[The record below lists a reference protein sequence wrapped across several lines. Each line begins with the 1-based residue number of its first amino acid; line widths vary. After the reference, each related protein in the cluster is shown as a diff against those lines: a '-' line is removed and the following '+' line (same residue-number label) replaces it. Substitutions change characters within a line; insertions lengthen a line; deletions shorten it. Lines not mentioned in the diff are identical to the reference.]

1 MLNNIKYLV
10 SHRRWHARSVYR
22 FSYSVRNFP
31 LRMSREER
39 DVIDM
44 FILEYVMVTD
54 STDNM
59 YVCK

>member
-22 FSYSVRNFP
+22 FSYSIRNFP

-44 FILEYVMVTD
+44 TY

-59 YVCK
+59 YVRM